1 MHCWCLIYCIMLSNV
16 VKCQTHT
23 LFTFNVIYLKIMIML
38 GMLIA
43 FFYPKIKFSLNKD
56 VIPDNVITKYCAKL
70 LFFIIRRIFK
80 KICLITRLT
89 LSSHRVSL
97 SIGWNYKQ
105 SCPPGYYRR
114 LCRSLC
120 EGDVSECHHLIGCT
134 TTKVSF

>member
-1 MHCWCLIYCIMLSNV
+1 M
-16 VKCQTHT
+16 
-23 LFTFNVIYLKIMIML
+23 
-38 GMLIA
+38 
-43 FFYPKIKFSLNKD
+43 FYPKTKCSLNKD

-70 LFFIIRRIFK
+70 LYLLSGAFFK
-80 KICLITRLT
+80 KKCLITRLT

-134 TTKVSF
+134 TTKVFFLLYFFKYLNNRKLNILRRHLSLNGKKYMKYESVNLNYY